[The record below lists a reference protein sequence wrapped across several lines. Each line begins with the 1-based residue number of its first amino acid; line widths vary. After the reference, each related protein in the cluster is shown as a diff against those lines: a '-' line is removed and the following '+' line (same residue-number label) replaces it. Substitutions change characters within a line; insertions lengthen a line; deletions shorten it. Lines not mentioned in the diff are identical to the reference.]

1 MTNQDLVV
9 TGYAILMLIIFFL
22 VKLGIIYLLIALF
35 TTKE

>member
-22 VKLGIIYLLIALF
+22 VKLGILYLLLSLF
-35 TTKE
+35 TSKE